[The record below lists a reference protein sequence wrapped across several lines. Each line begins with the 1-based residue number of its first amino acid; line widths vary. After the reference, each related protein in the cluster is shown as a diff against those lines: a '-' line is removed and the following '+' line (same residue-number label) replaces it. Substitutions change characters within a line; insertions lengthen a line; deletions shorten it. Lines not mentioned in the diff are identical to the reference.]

1 MNFKH
6 YILLS
11 IAAIIEL
18 IAIFLLYYTQFKI
31 NLFLIFIMH
40 LISSL
45 ISSIVGFIILPDRF
59 KKDKKYTFIFLFVFA
74 FTLSI
79 LSIPAFIIFSQTLYK
94 QKDNDKDYY
103 DTLFIDKLL
112 ILDEIKLQKRFL
124 GEGGIDI
131 YIKNK
136 NLNPNL
142 RLKAFLIISEIT
154 SPLSVEYFKL
164 GLSDTN
170 DEIRLLSFSQI
181 NSLEKKINNEIFSLN
196 QKLKENPDNIDIKVQ
211 IAKLNWEIVYLRLA
225 DETFEKIILKKII
238 ELLDGIE
245 TEDALY
251 LLLKIYIKQ
260 KDYQKADEII
270 KKLGINLETVQ
281 YALEIEYYKKN
292 YKKVVELIKAH
303 PDIRLLERF
312 DFIYRLWNGS

>member
-94 QKDNDKDYY
+94 QKDDDKDYY

-196 QKLKENPDNIDIKVQ
+196 QKLKENPNNIDIKVQ